1 MADSSWAKEYKK
13 RRDDMKLGFVKIFT
27 IALISLVL
35 GACSKSDA
43 VEVGSKA
50 SDFTLTDTNG
60 NRVSLSGLS
69 GKVIIL
75 DFFASWCPP
84 CRMEVPDFIAI
95 AKEHGSEDFAMVGIA
110 VEDVNAA
117 KSFAGKMGI
126 NYPVLI
132 DDGKVSAVYGPI
144 RSIPTT
150 FVIGK
155 SGNIAKIYI
164 GYREKAVFE
173 SDIKELLQ

>member
-1 MADSSWAKEYKK
+1 MKSGLAKVFT
-13 RRDDMKLGFVKIFT
+13 LAFV
-27 IALISLVL
+27 LLVL
-35 GACSKSDA
+35 GACSKSGA
-43 VEVGSKA
+43 VEIGSKA
-50 SDFTLTDTNG
+50 PDFTLTDTDG
-60 NRVSLSGLS
+60 NRVSLSDLS

-95 AKEHGSEDFAMVGIA
+95 TKEHGSENFAMVGIA

-117 KSFAGKMGI
+117 KSFASKMGI
-126 NYPVLI
+126 NYPVLV
-132 DDGKVSAVYGPI
+132 DDRKVSAVYGPI

-150 FVIGK
+150 FVINRD
-155 SGNIAKIYI
+155 GNIAKIYI

-173 SDIKELLQ
+173 SDIRELLK